1 MVALHLMV
9 LIDLLQ
15 IVKYII
21 EKFFF
26 LCLINCFDYE
36 KVFIGKLPREIFEDE
51 LIPLC
56 EEVGKIWDL
65 RLMTDPAS
73 GFNKGYCFVTYCSQS
88 DSAKAC
94 ERVRFIF

>member
-1 MVALHLMV
+1 M
-9 LIDLLQ
+9 
-15 IVKYII
+15 
-21 EKFFF
+21 FNSF
-26 LCLINCFDYE
+26 FDYE
-36 KVFIGKLPREIFEDE
+36 KVFIGKLPRELFEDE

-94 ERVRFIF
+94 ERVRFIFLNLIINLKPFFYSLIVMLSVQENF